1 MHPEQR
7 DNPGRKL
14 RKRRIKKKRNQ
25 KRKRNIREEDT
36 AMTTHLRKKTK
47 DRKEDMIMIK
57 LTRLIIINMTR
68 KEQLIKVGTKG
79 MILNDILKRILNV
92 RGMTPHQRTS
102 LQVEKKD
109 IPEEG
114 MMNQMKTRQG
124 HLARNIE
131 VEQMKNT
138 NKEDKGMTQNK
149 CIFIMSSNFFN

>member
-1 MHPEQR
+1 M
-7 DNPGRKL
+7 
-14 RKRRIKKKRNQ
+14 
-25 KRKRNIREEDT
+25 
-36 AMTTHLRKKTK
+36 MTHLRKKTK
-47 DRKEDMIMIK
+47 DGKEDMIMIK

-68 KEQLIKVGTKG
+68 KEQLIKVSTRG
-79 MILNDILKRILNV
+79 MITKRILNV

-109 IPEEG
+109 IPEG
-114 MMNQMKTRQG
+114 AMMNQMKTRQG